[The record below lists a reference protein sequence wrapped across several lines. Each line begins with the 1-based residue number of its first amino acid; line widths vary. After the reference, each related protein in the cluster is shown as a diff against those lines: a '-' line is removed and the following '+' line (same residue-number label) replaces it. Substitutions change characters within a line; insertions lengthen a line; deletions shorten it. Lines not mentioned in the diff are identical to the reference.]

1 MRRLG
6 AVVIGN
12 IREYDGGSASR
23 RSLGCA
29 VALLAVA
36 VLASGTILSVSEG
49 MPSVPALSMV
59 EISEMVDSGPVT
71 LDGAVAVAVFGTGG
85 GTYAVVAAAHDDG
98 VQIINVTDPSNPV
111 GTGSITDGAGT
122 ALDGA
127 YDVAVF
133 GTGGGT
139 YAVVA
144 AVVDDGVQI
153 INVTDPSNPV
163 GTGSIT
169 DGAGTALDG
178 ASAVAVFG
186 TGGGTYA
193 VVASYREGIQ
203 IINVTDPSN
212 PVATAAMFDDDA
224 ALLDNA
230 RGVDAFRVG
239 GSTYVAVT
247 SRDDSSLGVINV
259 TDPARPVLIAGIR
272 DGGSAATLLGGARG
286 VDAFVT
292 GGGTYAVVAA
302 HGDSGLQLVD
312 ISDPSDPSPISSV
325 ADGPT
330 LLLKGA
336 ASVTTV
342 NIGSAVYALAVSMFE
357 SGVQAVDVTDP
368 SNPVPI
374 HVQGAAAPALNGTA
388 RDVAVF
394 GVEGAVY
401 AAVATGFFDDSLRI
415 LEVVPDDSLGA
426 HTPAP
431 RPVPVSAAYHPRVGA
446 ITVVFDGQL
455 GPAVHADR
463 LHVRETG
470 GGEAGLPLSGRP
482 AVEGAVLT
490 ITLNAGRSGTIGA
503 MASPVLDI
511 GEGAVYDM
519 YGNPVRTA
527 AGITVE
533 VPDITPP
540 EIVSATYD
548 NSTGRLS
555 VMFSEP
561 LNHTATDHSGLAVLG
576 SSGNITLAAAAD
588 RAVLDDDTIAATLDP
603 GQRGMVGASPA
614 LRVSGGAVA
623 DGSGNR
629 IEPVTVP
636 VRLTANVPPT
646 VDAGPD
652 LAVPEGAIISLNGTA
667 TDMDGDTLTY
677 RWSHGPTLAVSF
689 DDPASPS
696 ASFRAPQV
704 NVTTTATLTLAVSD
718 GNATVSDS
726 LVLTISDVPENHPP
740 TVDAGPD
747 LSVPE
752 GAIISLNGTAT
763 DMDGDTLTYR
773 WSHGPT
779 LAVSFDDP
787 ASPSASFR
795 APQVNVTTTATLTL
809 AVSDGNATVSDSLVL
824 TISDVP
830 ENHPPTVDAGP
841 DLSVPEGAIIS
852 LNGTATDMDGDTLT
866 YRWSHGPTLAVSFDD
881 PASPSASFR
890 APQVNVTTTATLTLA
905 VSDGNATVSDSLV
918 LTISDVPENHPPTVD
933 AGPDLSVPEGAI
945 ISLNGTATDMDGDAL
960 SYRWSH
966 GPTLAVSF
974 DDPASPSASFRAPQ
988 VNVTTTAT
996 LTLAVSD
1003 GNATVSDS
1011 LVLTISD
1018 VPENHPPTVDAGPDL
1033 SVPEGAIVSL
1043 NGTATDMD
1051 GDALSYRWSHGPTL
1065 AVSFDDPASPS
1076 ASFRAPQ
1083 VNVTTTATLTLAV
1096 SDGNATVS
1104 DSLVLTVSD
1113 VPENHPS
1120 EEAAASLNGTDLAVD
1135 TTPPVITLVGGA
1147 EVQLAKG
1154 ATYTEPGYTATDN
1167 MDGNVTGMVVVA
1179 GSVNTDAVGSYTL
1192 SYDVADRAG
1201 NAAVTQNRTVTVA
1214 ADDIPPVITL
1224 KGQQTMSVEGR
1235 TAYVEPGYAATD
1247 NIDGDITD
1255 MVVVAGTVNTAILGT
1270 YTLSYDVSDSS
1281 GNAATHNRTV
1291 MVVDTMPPVITLVG
1305 AAEVQLAKGATY
1317 TEPGYT
1323 AADSMDGNV
1332 TGRVAVT
1339 GSVDVDTLG
1348 TYTVSYEIKDGAG
1361 NAATEVRTVT
1371 VVPDTVPPAITLSG
1385 GSSITLPMGPTFTD
1399 PGYAATDNIDG
1410 EITGRV
1416 SITGAVNPLI
1426 PGTYAISYGVTDS
1439 SGNTERKTRTVTVL
1453 PPTDTA
1459 SYCDGMTLAQLMA
1472 SGRYNIINKMF
1483 SSEPSIAGTNAAD
1496 LIIAGDNGPTIEGRG
1511 GDDCII
1517 GGAGADTLLG
1527 LGGDDMIFGKG
1538 GDDTIRGGAGHDRL
1552 WGQGGADTIYG
1563 GQNGDTMYGG
1573 AGHDTM
1579 YGGAGADTM
1588 YGGAGHDQM
1597 WGLGG
1602 SDTIYGDAGDDTL
1615 YGGPGTDALY
1625 GGPGTDAIES
1635 GENDTVYDDDDD
1647 SSGEG

>member
-12 IREYDGGSASR
+12 IREYKGGSASR

-29 VALLAVA
+29 VALLVVA
-36 VLASGTILSVSEG
+36 VLASGTILSMSEG

-59 EISEMVDSGPVT
+59 EISEMADSGPVT
-71 LDGAVAVAVFGTGG
+71 LNGTVAVAVFGTGG
-85 GTYAVVAAAHDDG
+85 GTYAVVAAAHEDG
-98 VQIINVTDPSNPV
+98 VQIIDVTDPSNPV

-153 INVTDPSNPV
+153 IDVTDPSNPV

-193 VVASYREGIQ
+193 AVASYREGVQ
-203 IINVTDPSN
+203 IIDVTDPSN
-212 PVATAAMFDDDA
+212 PVATAAIFDDDA

-247 SRDDSSLGVINV
+247 SRDDSSLGVVNV
-259 TDPARPVLIAGIR
+259 TDPAHPVLISGIR
-272 DGGSAATLLGGARG
+272 DDGSAATLLEGARG
-286 VDAFVT
+286 VDTFVT
-292 GGGTYAVVAA
+292 GGSTYAVVAA

-312 ISDPSDPSPISSV
+312 IADPSDPSPISSV

-394 GVEGAVY
+394 GMGGAVY
-401 AAVATGFFDDSLRI
+401 AAVATGFFDNSLRI
-415 LEVVPDDSLGA
+415 LEVVPDASLGV

-431 RPVPVSAAYHPRVGA
+431 RPVPVSAAYHPHVGTV
-446 ITVVFDGQL
+446 TVVFDGQL

-463 LHVRETG
+463 LLVREA
-470 GGEAGLPLSGRP
+470 GGEETGLSLSGRP

-490 ITLNAGRSGTIGA
+490 IALNAGRSGTIGT

-519 YGNPVRTA
+519 YGNPVRAA
-527 AGITVE
+527 AGLTVE
-533 VPDITPP
+533 VPDTTPP

-555 VMFSEP
+555 MIFSEP

-576 SSGNITLAAAAD
+576 SSGNITLAAVAD
-588 RAVLDDDTIAATLDP
+588 GVVLDDDAIAATLGPD
-603 GQRGMVGASPA
+603 QRGMVGASPA

-623 DGSGNR
+623 DGSGNQ

-652 LAVPEGAIISLNGTA
+652 LAI
-667 TDMDGDTLTY
+667 
-677 RWSHGPTLAVSF
+677 
-689 DDPASPS
+689 
-696 ASFRAPQV
+696 
-704 NVTTTATLTLAVSD
+704 
-718 GNATVSDS
+718 
-726 LVLTISDVPENHPP
+726 
-740 TVDAGPD
+740 
-747 LSVPE
+747 
-752 GAIISLNGTAT
+752 
-763 DMDGDTLTYR
+763 
-773 WSHGPT
+773 
-779 LAVSFDDP
+779 
-787 ASPSASFR
+787 
-795 APQVNVTTTATLTL
+795 
-809 AVSDGNATVSDSLVL
+809 
-824 TISDVP
+824 
-830 ENHPPTVDAGP
+830 
-841 DLSVPEGAIIS
+841 
-852 LNGTATDMDGDTLT
+852 
-866 YRWSHGPTLAVSFDD
+866 
-881 PASPSASFR
+881 
-890 APQVNVTTTATLTLA
+890 
-905 VSDGNATVSDSLV
+905 
-918 LTISDVPENHPPTVD
+918 
-933 AGPDLSVPEGAI
+933 
-945 ISLNGTATDMDGDAL
+945 
-960 SYRWSH
+960 
-966 GPTLAVSF
+966 
-974 DDPASPSASFRAPQ
+974 
-988 VNVTTTAT
+988 
-996 LTLAVSD
+996 
-1003 GNATVSDS
+1003 
-1011 LVLTISD
+1011 
-1018 VPENHPPTVDAGPDL
+1018 
-1033 SVPEGAIVSL
+1033 PEGAIVSL

-1051 GDALSYRWSHGPTL
+1051 GDALTYRWSHGPAL

-1076 ASFRAPQ
+1076 VSFRAPQ
-1083 VNVTTTATLTLAV
+1083 VNVTTNTTLTLAV

-1113 VPENHPS
+1113 VPDNHPS

-1135 TTPPVITLVGGA
+1135 TTPPVITLVGAA

-1154 ATYTEPGYTATDN
+1154 ATYTEPGYTAADN
-1167 MDGNVTGMVVVA
+1167 MDGNVTGMVVVSGSVNTDA
-1179 GSVNTDAVGSYTL
+1179 VGSYTLSYDVADRAGNAAVTQNRTVTVAADDIPPVITLKGQQTMSVEGRTAYVEPGYTATDNIDGDITDMVVVAGTVNTAVLDTYTLSYDVSDSSGNAAAHNRTVMVVDTTPPVITLVGAAEVQLAKGATYTEPGYAAADNMDGNVTGMVVVSGSVNTDAVGSYTL

-1291 MVVDTMPPVITLVG
+1291 MVVDTTPPVITLVG

-1332 TGRVAVT
+1332 TGRVVVA

-1439 SGNTERKTRTVTVL
+1439 SGNTERKTRTVTVS

-1483 SSEPSIAGTNAAD
+1483 SSESSIAGTNAAD

-1527 LGGDDMIFGKG
+1527 LGGDDMIFGNG

-1588 YGGAGHDQM
+1588 YGGAGADTMYGGAGHDQM

-1615 YGGPGTDALY
+1615 YGGPGTDTLY